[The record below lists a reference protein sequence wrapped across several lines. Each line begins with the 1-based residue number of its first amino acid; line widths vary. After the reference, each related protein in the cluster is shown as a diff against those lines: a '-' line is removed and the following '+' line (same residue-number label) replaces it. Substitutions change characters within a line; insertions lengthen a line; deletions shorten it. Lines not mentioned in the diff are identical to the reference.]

1 MRKFKYDANKFRR
14 KHKMKIYRN
23 VNEARLGGGCAGIAD
38 HLAISHFFAR
48 AGFIVGLFSPISG
61 LLCIAYLICWFL
73 LDPMPENRK
82 EKVDVEYD
90 ENIRSY
96 RPKTVFSKTES
107 SSIRIARA
115 KDRLAKARKRVE
127 AMEKFVT
134 SKKYQMQ
141 KEFSKMEK
149 Q

>member
-1 MRKFKYDANKFRR
+1 MSKFKCDKKNGRSG
-14 KHKMKIYRN
+14 KMKIYRN
-23 VNEARLGGGCAGIAD
+23 VNESRLGGVCAGFAD
-38 HLAISHFFAR
+38 HLGISHFFAR
-48 AGFIVGLFSPISG
+48 AGFIVGLFSPISW
-61 LLCIAYLICWFL
+61 LLCIAYIICWFL
-73 LDPMPENRK
+73 LDPMPEHRK

-115 KDRLAKARKRVE
+115 KDRLARARKRVE
-127 AMEKFVT
+127 ALEEFVT

-149 Q
+149 E